1 MNHEDTTRSTPA
13 RGSVR
18 TLRQQEELPLLRD
31 HLLRLD
37 PASRHDRFHG
47 FMDDSFIER
56 YAAKCADDGTV
67 IIAYIEDGVV
77 RGAAELHPPD
87 QSPDALPEIAF
98 SVEARVRRQ
107 GVGSILFKKL
117 IAEARSKGYHALRIT
132 TGAQNQAMRA
142 LAHKFGAQSDVPP
155 RRIHRDDRSGAAS
168 AAATREASDGDA
180 GRRRARDGQRQP
192 RLLEDADADV
202 WLGPDGLIDHRT
214 QKTLRRSVICEG
226 LMMSGGECQVP
237 VRLSLPNFRTTRRS
251 TTIERCAPCS
261 PAMTRVIERPNTGRA
276 AFFTSA

>member
-1 MNHEDTTRSTPA
+1 VNHEDTTRSTPG

-18 TLRQQEELPLLRD
+18 TLRQQEELLLLRD

-37 PASRHDRFHG
+37 RESRHDRFHG

-87 QSPDALPEIAF
+87 QSPDSLPEIAF

-117 IAEARSKGYHALRIT
+117 IAEARLKGYHALRIT
-132 TGAQNQAMRA
+132 TGAENQAMRA
-142 LAHKFGAQSDVPP
+142 LAHKFGANLTFRHGESTGTIDLKPQ
-155 RRIHRDDRSGAAS
+155 A
-168 AAATREASDGDA
+168 
-180 GRRRARDGQRQP
+180 QLQP
-192 RLLEDADADV
+192 
-202 WLGPDGLIDHRT
+202 
-214 QKTLRRSVICEG
+214 
-226 LMMSGGECQVP
+226 
-237 VRLSLPNFRTTRRS
+237 
-251 TTIERCAPCS
+251 
-261 PAMTRVIERPNTGRA
+261 GRA
-276 AFFTSA
+276 AMATPVDAARAMAGINRAYWKMLMRMYGWGRTA